1 MHLTTAAAAA
11 AAAVWSALNTRIAI
25 GGDSFAAMRVQQMSE
40 GVPPDEVISA
50 AVDVQADL
58 LHAVQ
63 MSRHRLFM
71 FRPPPRDY
79 YSKQDVGFG
88 RF

>member
-1 MHLTTAAAAA
+1 MRAPDDGGGGGGVVCFNA
-11 AAAVWSALNTRIAI
+11 RIAI